1 MNKNK
6 NEYII
11 SYVSSYYWPLMTRS
25 AEEFPECAC
34 RYAETK
40 IEPDKKPTVIPR
52 SKYRK
57 ENREKDVNVKFI
69 YKSKLLSTVTQK
81 SINSIDKNI
90 TNLVLQSRSE
100 EKKNNFQDEIDR
112 VGCLLRYCIRFCSSR
127 IRTWGLCEYYFY
139 WINFKIFM

>member
-1 MNKNK
+1 
-6 NEYII
+6 
-11 SYVSSYYWPLMTRS
+11 MTRS
-25 AEEFPECAC
+25 AEEFPDCAC

-90 TNLVLQSRSE
+90 TNLVLKSRSE
-100 EKKNNFQDEIDR
+100 QKKTISKMKLI
-112 VGCLLRYCIRFCSSR
+112 VLVVFCAIAYVSAQAELEPEDYVS
-127 IRTWGLCEYYFY
+127 IISIELILKFLC
-139 WINFKIFM
+139 KT

>member
-1 MNKNK
+1 
-6 NEYII
+6 
-11 SYVSSYYWPLMTRS
+11 MTRS

-90 TNLVLQSRSE
+90 TNLVLKSRR
-100 EKKNNFQDEIDR
+100 KKKTISKMKLI
-112 VGCLLRYCIRFCSSR
+112 VLVVFCAIAYVSAQAELEPEDYVS
-127 IRTWGLCEYYFY
+127 IISIELILKFLC
-139 WINFKIFM
+139 KI